1 MSGQAAP
8 WPRIILSLAIGSIGG
23 AIFAYFGLPL
33 AWMLGAI
40 AATSLVS
47 MAGFKTHVPAQARMI
62 MLVVIGVLVGSSF
75 SPDLLTSMGDWTAS
89 MIGLFICL
97 IVSIIAAVAY
107 LHTVAKFDPVTTYF
121 AGIPGGLSEMVSVG
135 GQNGGNEAEMV
146 LVHAARVMMVVFAVP
161 LAFQAVLG
169 GIGSGPAFASGGA
182 APMMAMDVVWLS
194 LCAVCGLVCGWL
206 GLPAGH
212 MLGALV
218 ASAVVHALGLTHV
231 SPPALLVII
240 AQVVIGSSLGSRF
253 AGHRWTT
260 LARILLVSA
269 GLTLIFLL
277 ISVIA
282 ALAVAAVSEF
292 SVASLILA
300 YAPGG
305 VSEMSLVALALDIDP
320 TMVSAHH
327 LIRIFAIVAFAPA
340 FLGLW
345 RRYLAWRG

>member
-1 MSGQAAP
+1 MSGWASP
-8 WPRIILSLAIGSIGG
+8 GPRILLSLAIGTVGG
-23 AIFAYFGLPL
+23 AAFAYLGLPL

-40 AATSLVS
+40 AATSLAS
-47 MAGFKTHVPAQARMI
+47 MAGLKTHVPRQARMA

-89 MIGLFICL
+89 MIGLFVCL
-97 IVSIIAAVAY
+97 IVSVIAAIAY
-107 LHTVAKFDPVTTYF
+107 LHMVAKFDPVTTYF
-121 AGIPGGLSEMVSVG
+121 ASIPGGLSEMVSVG

-169 GIGSGPAFASGGA
+169 GIGSVPVTASGTAG
-182 APMMAMDVVWLS
+182 PMTAMDGVWLS

-206 GLPAGH
+206 ALPAGH
-212 MLGALV
+212 MLGALI
-218 ASAVVHALGLTHV
+218 ASAAVHALGLTHV

-240 AQVVIGSSLGSRF
+240 AQIVIGSSLGSRF
-253 AGHRWTT
+253 AGHRWT
-260 LARILLVSA
+260 ALLRMLLISA
-269 GLTLIFLL
+269 GLTLVFLVV
-277 ISVIA
+277 SVIA
-282 ALAVAAVSEF
+282 ALAVASVSDF

-305 VSEMSLVALALDIDP
+305 VSEMSLVALALGIDP

-345 RRYLAWRG
+345 RRFLAWSA